1 MLSISFFALGFTA
14 KGSRFFSREFSCL
27 PLSVGS
33 VGRTTFSVVAQ
44 AFCLMPNFR
53 GTQGGVRS
61 QSHRSVSSAYC
72 AFGIGVVQ
80 LGYRGNPI
88 SCVVRVFRVRP
99 SAGGHADGPSWLPFS
114 LPFGTR
120 CRILEELASTH
131 SRRSYGGKIHTR
143 CRYSLFTLDVLLTL
157 CMYLPQCDDSV
168 AFVLFPPRHR
178 LSSTH

>member
-99 SAGGHADGPSWLPFS
+99 SAGGHADGPSWLPFHCLS
-114 LPFGTR
+114 GQGAGFWRNWHPPTR
-120 CRILEELASTH
+120 A
-131 SRRSYGGKIHTR
+131 GAMVAK
-143 CRYSLFTLDVLLTL
+143 FT
-157 CMYLPQCDDSV
+157 PV
-168 AFVLFPPRHR
+168 AAIPCLFPT
-178 LSSTH
+178 SS